1 MTSPKND
8 NDQNLKQT
16 NVDIP
21 YDEIVES
28 STNIAR
34 RSTRSPSNSAHSDRS
49 LTPPPHNHQQ
59 VHNNMM
65 KANKILPPV
74 IKFKNSS
81 IESKIIESMS
91 MDPHLNPTLHH
102 HHHHHHHHQP
112 KPFLQSAASVLHPK
126 SKKDLLQ
133 THRRTLIS
141 LPPIKPFE
149 LNQLAVESPL
159 KGTHINS
166 TSLSNLQTNKNNANN

>member
-1 MTSPKND
+1 MTSPKNN

-21 YDEIVES
+21 YDEIIES

-49 LTPPPHNHQQ
+49 LTPPPHNYQQ
-59 VHNNMM
+59 AHTNMT

-91 MDPHLNPTLHH
+91 MDSHLNSTL